1 MKSTT
6 LSDSAVQNRGELLY
20 VSVYKALI
28 AGMVLSNVLF
38 VTGLILAIVLK
49 APIGSMLGKAQGPHL
64 REAAQALSP
73 ITILEAATIILILT
87 PVARVVVS
95 LTAFLIDRDYKF
107 AAMTAFVLT
116 TITVTIL
123 LQI

>member
-1 MKSTT
+1 MKSMT
-6 LSDSAVQNRGELLY
+6 LPDSAVQNRGELLY

-49 APIGSMLGKAQGPHL
+49 APIGSMLGEAHGPHL
-64 REAAQALSP
+64 RHAAQVLSP
-73 ITILEAATIILILT
+73 VTILEAAIIILILT
-87 PVARVVVS
+87 PIARVTVS
-95 LTAFLIDRDYKF
+95 LAAFLIDRDYKF
-107 AAMTAFVLT
+107 AVMTAIVLT